1 MYGAAANCRFHIIN
15 LRNLAKVWKSVH
27 GSFPIARTILKQE
40 VDPPWSTTT
49 IVSCSTSLHRQPLS
63 WYRRWT
69 MKSDPCC
76 IVVNPRTPKCQCCL
90 WAARLAPVDKKIKPW
105 TQRKLDRVLFN
116 IEIWGVGF
124 CLVMSVTVGFDFFV
138 HLLYVSPFNSGENNI
153 SHGISSPGLKT
164 HLMSGHFQWSK
175 TKKMIQSEIQH
186 GFSQCCLP
194 WIIMNLTHF
203 QMFSMVPAAAHWGCW
218 WTPARWPRW
227 TAPAPRPRRRR
238 WAPPTGPDPRPNQ
251 RPRPRQGWHLAI
263 SGCKGRMG
271 SV

>member
-1 MYGAAANCRFHIIN
+1 MKKCPRFF
-15 LRNLAKVWKSVH
+15 S
-27 GSFPIARTILKQE
+27 IARTILKQE

-116 IEIWGVGF
+116 IKIWGVGF
-124 CLVMSVTVGFDFFV
+124 YLVMSVTVGFDFFV

-175 TKKMIQSEIQH
+175 TKKDSIWNPTW
-186 GFSQCCLP
+186 F
-194 WIIMNLTHF
+194 
-203 QMFSMVPAAAHWGCW
+203 FSMLFTMNHRESHPLSDVLHGPSSCTLGLLMNSCALATVNCTSPTAAK
-218 WTPARWPRW
+218 TPLSA
-227 TAPAPRPRRRR
+227 A
-238 WAPPTGPDPRPNQ
+238 D
-251 RPRPRQGWHLAI
+251 RPRPTPKPTPTATPRLTPGDF
-263 SGCKGRMG
+263 RM
-271 SV
+271 